1 MRAMIFLSTAMP
13 RIVTSLG
20 FVQSSGSFMSNCVSK
35 SVLVIN
41 CGSSSVKFAIMNP
54 EDGQVY
60 LSGIAEAMNL
70 PEAFI
75 SWRFGDS
82 DKQKAE
88 ISGYN
93 HEQALSYLVDNI
105 LSTDKQLLE
114 SIVACGHRIVHGG
127 EYYSAPTL
135 IDDEVLKN
143 IEKVIPFAPLHN
155 PAHILGINAAR
166 ASFPNIPHVAVFDTA
181 FHQTMPPV
189 AYRFAIPEEYYTK
202 GGIRRYGAHG
212 TSHMYLAQEAAR
224 LLGKKPEDTNVITCH
239 LGGGASVCAVKG
251 GKCMDT
257 SMGLTPLDGLIMGT
271 RTGEIDPSVVFFL
284 CDPKN
289 DGLTVEEVKDIFNKK
304 SGLLG
309 LSGISSDMRPICEG
323 YEKGE
328 EKCTLALEAFSY
340 RLAKFIASYFV
351 PVGRVDAIVFSGGI
365 GENCWEAR
373 KLTIDYLKDCF
384 GIELDNDL
392 NLKALGRLGFEGGLI
407 STPESKIPVMM
418 IPTNEELVI
427 AQSAVKFTK

>member
-1 MRAMIFLSTAMP
+1 MST
-13 RIVTSLG
+13 I
-20 FVQSSGSFMSNCVSK
+20 NK

-75 SWRFGDS
+75 SWRFGDE
-82 DKQKAE
+82 DKQKAN

-93 HEQALSYLVDNI
+93 HEQALSYLVENI
-105 LSTDKQLLE
+105 LSSHKYLLD

-127 EYYSAPTL
+127 EFYSAPTL
-135 IDDEVLKN
+135 IDDEVLAN

-155 PAHILGINAAR
+155 PAHILGIKAAR
-166 ASFPNIPHVAVFDTA
+166 NSFPNIPHVAVFDTA

-212 TSHMYLAQEAAR
+212 TSHMYLAQESAK
-224 LLGKKPEDTNVITCH
+224 LLGKSLDDTNVITCH
-239 LGGGASVCAVKG
+239 LGGGASVCAIKG

-284 CDPKN
+284 CDPQN
-289 DGLTVEEVKDIFNKK
+289 NNLSVEEVKDIFNKK
-304 SGLLG
+304 SGLLA
-309 LSGISSDMRPICEG
+309 LSGVSSDMRPICEG
-323 YEKGE
+323 YLNGE

-373 KLTIDYLKDCF
+373 ELTCKYLKESF
-384 GIELDNDL
+384 GIEINEEL
-392 NLKALGRLGFEGGLI
+392 NKKALGRLGFEGGVI
-407 STPESKIPVMM
+407 STPNSKFKVFM

-427 AQSAVKFTK
+427 AQSSMKFVK

>member
-1 MRAMIFLSTAMP
+1 MSTP
-13 RIVTSLG
+13 ISQT
-20 FVQSSGSFMSNCVSK
+20 
-35 SVLVIN
+35 VLVIN

-54 EDGQVY
+54 EDGHIY
-60 LSGIAEAMNL
+60 LSGIAEAMGL

-75 SWRFGDS
+75 SWRFAGE
-82 DKQKAE
+82 DKKKTN

-93 HEQALSYLVDNI
+93 HEKALEFLVKEI
-105 LSTDKQLLE
+105 LGSHKELLE

-127 EYYSAPTL
+127 EFYSAPTL
-135 IDDEVLKN
+135 VDDEVVAN

-155 PAHILGINAAR
+155 PAHILGIKAAR
-166 ASFPNIPHVAVFDTA
+166 ASFPNIPHVVVFDTA

-212 TSHMYLAQEAAR
+212 TSHMYLSQEAAL
-224 LLGKKPEDTNVITCH
+224 LLGKPLEETNVITCH

-271 RTGEIDPSVVFFL
+271 RTGAIDPSVVFFL
-284 CDPKN
+284 CDRYH
-289 DGLTVEEVKDIFNKK
+289 LTPEEVKDIFNKK
-304 SGLLG
+304 SGLLA

-323 YEKGE
+323 YEKGDE
-328 EKCTLALEAFSY
+328 RCTLALEAFSY
-340 RLAKFIASYFV
+340 RLAKFIASYYV
-351 PVGRVDAIVFSGGI
+351 PLGRVDAIVFSGGI

-373 KLTIDYLKDCF
+373 KITCEYLRECL
-384 GIELDNDL
+384 GVELDQEVNV
-392 NLKALGRLGFEGGLI
+392 NALSRVGHDGGVI
-407 STPESKIPVMM
+407 STPASKVKIMM

-427 AQSAVKFTK
+427 AKSAMSFVK

>member
-1 MRAMIFLSTAMP
+1 
-13 RIVTSLG
+13 
-20 FVQSSGSFMSNCVSK
+20 MSNCVSK

-75 SWRFGDS
+75 SWRFGDN

-384 GIELDNDL
+384 GIELDNDV

>member
-1 MRAMIFLSTAMP
+1 
-13 RIVTSLG
+13 
-20 FVQSSGSFMSNCVSK
+20 MSNCVSK

-41 CGSSSVKFAIMNP
+41 CGSTSVKFAIMNP

-105 LSTDKQLLE
+105 LSTEKQLLE

-212 TSHMYLAQEAAR
+212 TSHMYLAKEAAR
-224 LLGKKPEDTNVITCH
+224 LLGKKPEETNVITCH
-239 LGGGASVCAVKG
+239 LGGGASVCAVKD

-289 DGLTVEEVKDIFNKK
+289 QGLTVEEVKDIFNKK
-304 SGLLG
+304 SGLLA

-323 YEKGE
+323 FEKGE

-384 GIELDNDL
+384 GIELDNDV

>member
-1 MRAMIFLSTAMP
+1 
-13 RIVTSLG
+13 
-20 FVQSSGSFMSNCVSK
+20 MSNCVSK

-135 IDDEVLKN
+135 IDDKVLKN

-384 GIELDNDL
+384 GIELDNDV

>member
-1 MRAMIFLSTAMP
+1 
-13 RIVTSLG
+13 
-20 FVQSSGSFMSNCVSK
+20 MSNCVSK

-212 TSHMYLAQEAAR
+212 TSHMYLAQEAAH

>member
-1 MRAMIFLSTAMP
+1 
-13 RIVTSLG
+13 
-20 FVQSSGSFMSNCVSK
+20 MSNCVSK

-224 LLGKKPEDTNVITCH
+224 LLGKKPDETNVITCH

>member
-1 MRAMIFLSTAMP
+1 
-13 RIVTSLG
+13 
-20 FVQSSGSFMSNCVSK
+20 MSNCVSK

-54 EDGQVY
+54 VDGQVY
-60 LSGIAEAMNL
+60 LSGIAEAMTL
-70 PEAFI
+70 PEAEI
-75 SWRFGDS
+75 SWRFGDQ
-82 DKQKAE
+82 DKQKAK
-88 ISGYN
+88 IAGYN
-93 HEQALSYLVDNI
+93 HEQALSYLVQNI
-105 LSTDKQLLE
+105 LSTDQDLLN

-135 IDDEVLKN
+135 IDDEVLEN
-143 IEKVIPFAPLHN
+143 IKKVIPFAPLHN
-155 PAHILGINAAR
+155 PAHILGVNAAR

-212 TSHMYLAQEAAR
+212 TSHMYLAQESAR
-224 LLGKKPEDTNVITCH
+224 LLGKKPEETNVITCH
-239 LGGGASVCAVKG
+239 LGGGASVCAIKG

-289 DGLTVEEVKDIFNKK
+289 NGLSVEQVKDIFNKE

-309 LSGISSDMRPICEG
+309 LSGVSSDMRPICEG
-323 YEKGE
+323 YEKGD

-384 GIELDNDL
+384 GIELDQDL
-392 NLKALGRLGFEGGLI
+392 NLKALGRLGYEGGVI
-407 STPESKIPVMM
+407 STPESKVKVMM

-427 AQSAVKFTK
+427 AQSAVKFTN

>member
-1 MRAMIFLSTAMP
+1 
-13 RIVTSLG
+13 
-20 FVQSSGSFMSNCVSK
+20 MSNINK

-75 SWRFGDS
+75 SWRFGDE
-82 DKQKAE
+82 DKQKAN

-93 HEQALSYLVDNI
+93 HEQALAYLVSNI
-105 LSTDKQLLE
+105 LDSHKDLLD
-114 SIVACGHRIVHGG
+114 SIVACGHRIVQGG
-127 EYYSAPTL
+127 EFYSAPTL
-135 IDDEVLKN
+135 IDDEVVAN
-143 IEKVIPFAPLHN
+143 IQKVIPFAPLHN

-166 ASFPNIPHVAVFDTA
+166 TSFPSIPHVAIFDTA

-212 TSHMYLAQEAAR
+212 TSHMYLAQEAAK
-224 LLGKKPEDTNVITCH
+224 LLGKNIEDTNVITCH

-257 SMGLTPLDGLIMGT
+257 SMGLTPLDGLVMGT

-284 CDPKN
+284 CDPQN
-289 DGLTVEEVKDIFNKK
+289 YNLSVEEVKDIFNKK

-309 LSGISSDMRPICEG
+309 LSGVSSDMRPICEG
-323 YEKGE
+323 YENGE

-351 PVGRVDAIVFSGGI
+351 PVGRVDGIVFSGGI

-373 KLTIDYLKDCF
+373 ELTCKYLKESF
-384 GIELDNDL
+384 GIELDDEL
-392 NLKALGRLGFEGGLI
+392 NKKALGRLGFEGGLI
-407 STPESKIPVMM
+407 STPDSKFKVFM

-427 AQSAVKFTK
+427 AQSAVKFVK

>member
-1 MRAMIFLSTAMP
+1 
-13 RIVTSLG
+13 
-20 FVQSSGSFMSNCVSK
+20 MSNCVSK

-224 LLGKKPEDTNVITCH
+224 LLGKKPEETNVITCH

-384 GIELDNDL
+384 GIELDNDV

>member
-1 MRAMIFLSTAMP
+1 MSTP
-13 RIVTSLG
+13 ISQT
-20 FVQSSGSFMSNCVSK
+20 
-35 SVLVIN
+35 VLVIN

-54 EDGQVY
+54 EDGHIY
-60 LSGIAEAMNL
+60 LSGIAEAMGL

-75 SWRFGDS
+75 SWRFAGE
-82 DKQKAE
+82 DKKKTN

-93 HEQALSYLVDNI
+93 HEKALEFLVKEI
-105 LSTDKQLLE
+105 LGSHKELLE

-127 EYYSAPTL
+127 EFYSAPTL
-135 IDDEVLKN
+135 VDDEVVAN

-155 PAHILGINAAR
+155 PAHILGIKAAR
-166 ASFPNIPHVAVFDTA
+166 ASFPNIPHVVVFDTA

-212 TSHMYLAQEAAR
+212 TSHMYLSQEAAL
-224 LLGKKPEDTNVITCH
+224 LLGKPLEETNVITCH

-271 RTGEIDPSVVFFL
+271 RTGSIDPSVVFFL
-284 CDPKN
+284 CDRYH
-289 DGLTVEEVKDIFNKK
+289 LTPEEVKDIFNKK
-304 SGLLG
+304 SGLLA

-323 YEKGE
+323 YERGDE
-328 EKCTLALEAFSY
+328 RCTLALEAFSY
-340 RLAKFIASYFV
+340 RLAKFIASYYV
-351 PVGRVDAIVFSGGI
+351 PLGRVDAIVFSGGI

-373 KLTIDYLKDCF
+373 KITCEYLRECL
-384 GIELDNDL
+384 GVELDQEVNV
-392 NLKALGRLGFEGGLI
+392 NALSRVGHDGGVI
-407 STPESKIPVMM
+407 STPASKVKIMM

-427 AQSAVKFTK
+427 AKSAMSFVK

>member
-1 MRAMIFLSTAMP
+1 MSTP
-13 RIVTSLG
+13 ISQT
-20 FVQSSGSFMSNCVSK
+20 
-35 SVLVIN
+35 VLVIN

-54 EDGQVY
+54 EDGHIY
-60 LSGIAEAMNL
+60 LSGIAEAMGL

-75 SWRFGDS
+75 SWRFAGE
-82 DKQKAE
+82 DKKKTN

-93 HEQALSYLVDNI
+93 HEKALEFLVKDI
-105 LSTDKQLLE
+105 LGSHKELLE

-127 EYYSAPTL
+127 EFYSAPTL
-135 IDDEVLKN
+135 VDDEVVAN

-155 PAHILGINAAR
+155 PAHILGIKAAR
-166 ASFPNIPHVAVFDTA
+166 ASFPNIPHVVVFDTA
-181 FHQTMPPV
+181 FHQTMPPI

-212 TSHMYLAQEAAR
+212 TSHMYLSQEAAL
-224 LLGKKPEDTNVITCH
+224 LLGKPLEETNVITCH

-271 RTGEIDPSVVFFL
+271 RTGAIDPSVVFFL
-284 CDPKN
+284 CDRYH
-289 DGLTVEEVKDIFNKK
+289 LTPEEVKDIFNKK
-304 SGLLG
+304 SGLLA

-323 YEKGE
+323 YEKGDE
-328 EKCTLALEAFSY
+328 RCTLALEAFSY
-340 RLAKFIASYFV
+340 RLAKFIASYYV
-351 PVGRVDAIVFSGGI
+351 PLGRVDAIVFSGGI

-373 KLTIDYLKDCF
+373 KITCEYLRECL
-384 GIELDNDL
+384 GVELDQEVNV
-392 NLKALGRLGFEGGLI
+392 NALSRVGHDGGVI
-407 STPESKIPVMM
+407 STPASKVKIMM

-427 AQSAVKFTK
+427 AKSAMSFVK

>member
-1 MRAMIFLSTAMP
+1 
-13 RIVTSLG
+13 
-20 FVQSSGSFMSNCVSK
+20 MSNCVSK

-384 GIELDNDL
+384 GIELDNDV

>member
-1 MRAMIFLSTAMP
+1 MSTP
-13 RIVTSLG
+13 ISQT
-20 FVQSSGSFMSNCVSK
+20 
-35 SVLVIN
+35 VLVIN

-54 EDGQVY
+54 EDGHIY
-60 LSGIAEAMNL
+60 LSGIAEAMGL

-75 SWRFGDS
+75 SWRFAGE
-82 DKQKAE
+82 DKKKTN

-93 HEQALSYLVDNI
+93 HEKALEFLVKEI
-105 LSTDKQLLE
+105 LGSHKELLE

-127 EYYSAPTL
+127 EFYSAPTL
-135 IDDEVLKN
+135 VDDEVVAN

-155 PAHILGINAAR
+155 PAHILGIKAAR
-166 ASFPNIPHVAVFDTA
+166 ASFPNIPHVVVFDTA
-181 FHQTMPPV
+181 FHQTMPPI

-212 TSHMYLAQEAAR
+212 TSHMYLSQEAAL
-224 LLGKKPEDTNVITCH
+224 LLGKPLEETNVITCH

-271 RTGEIDPSVVFFL
+271 RTGAIDPSVVFFL
-284 CDPKN
+284 CDRYH
-289 DGLTVEEVKDIFNKK
+289 LTPEEVKDIFNKK
-304 SGLLG
+304 SGLLA

-323 YEKGE
+323 YEKGD
-328 EKCTLALEAFSY
+328 KRCTLALEAFSY
-340 RLAKFIASYFV
+340 RLAKFIASYYV
-351 PVGRVDAIVFSGGI
+351 PLGRVDAIVFSGGI

-373 KLTIDYLKDCF
+373 KITCEYLRECL
-384 GIELDNDL
+384 GVELDQEVNV
-392 NLKALGRLGFEGGLI
+392 NALSRVGHDGGVI
-407 STPESKIPVMM
+407 STPASKVKIMM

-427 AQSAVKFTK
+427 AKSAMSFVK

>member
-1 MRAMIFLSTAMP
+1 MSTP
-13 RIVTSLG
+13 I
-20 FVQSSGSFMSNCVSK
+20 SK

-54 EDGQVY
+54 KDGFVY
-60 LSGIAEAMNL
+60 LNGIAEAMGL
-70 PEAFI
+70 PEASI
-75 SWRFGDS
+75 SWRFHGE
-82 DKQKAE
+82 DKNKAN

-93 HEQALSYLVDNI
+93 HEQALDYLVKNI
-105 LSTDKQLLE
+105 LSKQPELLS

-127 EYYSAPTL
+127 EFYSAPTL
-135 IDDEVLKN
+135 VTEEVVEN
-143 IEKVIPFAPLHN
+143 IRKVIPFAPLHN

-166 ASFPNIPHVAVFDTA
+166 ASFPNIPHVVVFDTA
-181 FHQTMPPV
+181 FHQTMPPI

-212 TSHMYLAQEAAR
+212 TSHMYLSQEAAR
-224 LLGKKPEDTNVITCH
+224 ILGKPLEDTNVITCH

-271 RTGEIDPSVVFFL
+271 RAGATDPSVVFFL
-284 CDPKN
+284 CDRYNLSP
-289 DGLTVEEVKDIFNKK
+289 EEVKEIFNKK
-304 SGLLG
+304 SGVLA
-309 LSGISSDMRPICEG
+309 LSGVSSDMRPICEG
-323 YEKGE
+323 YAKGD

-340 RLAKFIASYFV
+340 RLAKFIASYYI
-351 PVGRVDAIVFSGGI
+351 PLGRVDAIVFSGGI

-373 KLTIDYLKDCF
+373 ELTCKYLHDSF
-384 GIELDNDL
+384 GAELDQDINR
-392 NLKALGRLGFEGGLI
+392 NVALGFKGYEGGVI
-407 STPESKIPVMM
+407 STPNSRIKLMM

-427 AQSAVKFTK
+427 AKSAMSFVK

>member
-1 MRAMIFLSTAMP
+1 MRAMSFLSTAMP

-54 EDGQVY
+54 EDGHVY

-212 TSHMYLAQEAAR
+212 TSHMYLAHEAAR
-224 LLGKKPEDTNVITCH
+224 LLGKKPEETNVITCH

-328 EKCTLALEAFSY
+328 EKCTLAIEAFSY

>member
-1 MRAMIFLSTAMP
+1 MSTP
-13 RIVTSLG
+13 I
-20 FVQSSGSFMSNCVSK
+20 SK

-54 EDGQVY
+54 EDGHVY
-60 LSGIAEAMNL
+60 LNGIAEAMGL

-75 SWRFGDS
+75 SWRFAGE
-82 DKQKAE
+82 DKKKTN

-93 HEQALSYLVDNI
+93 HEQALDYLVKNI
-105 LSTDKQLLE
+105 LAAHQELLS

-135 IDDEVLKN
+135 VDEEVIAN

-155 PAHILGINAAR
+155 PAHILGIKAAR
-166 ASFPNIPHVAVFDTA
+166 ASFPNIPHVVVFDTA
-181 FHQTMPPV
+181 FHQTMPPI

-212 TSHMYLAQEAAR
+212 TSHMYLSQEAA
-224 LLGKKPEDTNVITCH
+224 LVLGKPLEETNVITCH

-271 RTGEIDPSVVFFL
+271 RTGSIDPSVVFFL
-284 CDPKN
+284 CDRYN
-289 DGLTVEEVKDIFNKK
+289 LTPEEVKDIFNKK
-304 SGLLG
+304 SGLLA
-309 LSGISSDMRPICEG
+309 LSGVSSDMRPICEG
-323 YEKGE
+323 YEHGD

-340 RLAKFIASYFV
+340 RLAKFIASYYI
-351 PVGRVDAIVFSGGI
+351 PLGRVDAIVFSGGI

-373 KLTIDYLKDCF
+373 KLTCQYLHDSF
-384 GIELDNDL
+384 GVELDDEINV
-392 NLKALGRLGFEGGLI
+392 NALSRVGHEGGVI
-407 STPESKIPVMM
+407 SKPTSRVKIMM
-418 IPTNEELVI
+418 IATNEELVI
-427 AQSAVKFTK
+427 AKSAMSFVK

>member
-60 LSGIAEAMNL
+60 LSGLAEAMNL

-384 GIELDNDL
+384 GIELDNDV

>member
-1 MRAMIFLSTAMP
+1 
-13 RIVTSLG
+13 
-20 FVQSSGSFMSNCVSK
+20 MSNSTLK
-35 SVLVIN
+35 TVLVIN

-54 EDGQVY
+54 ADGQVF

-75 SWRFGDS
+75 SWRFGDE
-82 DKQKAE
+82 DKQKVN
-88 ISGYN
+88 IPSYN
-93 HEQALSYLVDNI
+93 HQQALAYLVEHI
-105 LSTDKQLLE
+105 LSTRKDLLD
-114 SIVACGHRIVHGG
+114 SIVACGHRIVHGA

-135 IDDEVLKN
+135 VDDEVVAN
-143 IEKVIPFAPLHN
+143 IERAIPFAPLHN

-166 ASFPNIPHVAVFDTA
+166 ASFPNIPHVVVFDTA

-202 GGIRRYGAHG
+202 DGIRRYGAHG
-212 TSHMYLAQEAAR
+212 TSHMYLSQEAAKH
-224 LLGKKPEDTNVITCH
+224 LGKPLEETNVITCH

-271 RTGEIDPSVVFFL
+271 RSGSIDPSVVFYL
-284 CDPKN
+284 CRCYNLK
-289 DGLTVEEVKDIFNKK
+289 VEEVKEILNKK
-304 SGLLG
+304 SGLLA
-309 LSGISSDMRPICEG
+309 LSGVSSDMRPICEG
-323 YEKGE
+323 FEKGDE
-328 EKCTLALEAFSY
+328 RCTLAIEAFSY

-351 PVGRVDAIVFSGGI
+351 PLGRVDAIVFSGGI

-373 KLTIDYLKDCF
+373 KLTCDYLKDSF
-384 GIELDNDL
+384 GIELDEEIN
-392 NLKALGRLGFEGGLI
+392 KSALGRLGHEGGEI
-407 STPESKIPVMM
+407 STPNSRIKVMM

-427 AQSAVKFTK
+427 AQSAMKFVK

>member
-1 MRAMIFLSTAMP
+1 MST
-13 RIVTSLG
+13 I
-20 FVQSSGSFMSNCVSK
+20 NK

-75 SWRFGDS
+75 SWRFGDE
-82 DKQKAE
+82 DKQKTN

-93 HEQALSYLVDNI
+93 HEQALSYLVENI
-105 LSTDKQLLE
+105 LSSHKNLLD

-127 EYYSAPTL
+127 EFYSAPTL
-135 IDDEVLKN
+135 IDDEVLAN

-155 PAHILGINAAR
+155 PAHILGIKAAR
-166 ASFPNIPHVAVFDTA
+166 NSFPNIPHVAVFDTA

-212 TSHMYLAQEAAR
+212 TSHMYLAQESAK
-224 LLGKKPEDTNVITCH
+224 LLGKSLDDTNVITCH
-239 LGGGASVCAVKG
+239 LGGGASVCAIKG

-284 CDPKN
+284 CDPQN
-289 DGLTVEEVKDIFNKK
+289 NNLSVEEVKDIFNKK
-304 SGLLG
+304 SGLLA
-309 LSGISSDMRPICEG
+309 LSGVSSDMRPICEG
-323 YEKGE
+323 YLNGE

-373 KLTIDYLKDCF
+373 ELTCKYLKESF
-384 GIELDNDL
+384 GIEINEEL
-392 NLKALGRLGFEGGLI
+392 NKKALGRLGFEGGVI
-407 STPESKIPVMM
+407 STTNSKFKVFM

-427 AQSAVKFTK
+427 AQSSMKFVK

>member
-1 MRAMIFLSTAMP
+1 MSTP
-13 RIVTSLG
+13 ISQT
-20 FVQSSGSFMSNCVSK
+20 
-35 SVLVIN
+35 VLVIN

-54 EDGQVY
+54 EDGHIY
-60 LSGIAEAMNL
+60 LSGIAEAMGL

-75 SWRFGDS
+75 SWRFAGE
-82 DKQKAE
+82 DKKKTN

-93 HEQALSYLVDNI
+93 HEKALEFLVKDI
-105 LSTDKQLLE
+105 LGSHKELLE

-127 EYYSAPTL
+127 EFYSAPTL
-135 IDDEVLKN
+135 VDDEVVAN

-155 PAHILGINAAR
+155 PAHILGIKAAR
-166 ASFPNIPHVAVFDTA
+166 ASFPNIPHVVVFDTA
-181 FHQTMPPV
+181 FHQTMPPI

-212 TSHMYLAQEAAR
+212 TSHMYLSQEAAL
-224 LLGKKPEDTNVITCH
+224 LLGKPLEETNVITCH

-271 RTGEIDPSVVFFL
+271 RTGAIDPSVVFFL
-284 CDPKN
+284 CDRYH
-289 DGLTVEEVKDIFNKK
+289 LTPEEVKDIFNKK
-304 SGLLG
+304 SGLLA

-323 YEKGE
+323 YEKGDE
-328 EKCTLALEAFSY
+328 RCTLALEAFSY
-340 RLAKFIASYFV
+340 RLAKFIASYYV
-351 PVGRVDAIVFSGGI
+351 PLGRVDAIVFSGGI

-373 KLTIDYLKDCF
+373 KITCEYLRECL
-384 GIELDNDL
+384 GVELDQEVNV
-392 NLKALGRLGFEGGLI
+392 NALSRVGHEGGVI
-407 STPESKIPVMM
+407 STPASKVKIMM

-427 AQSAVKFTK
+427 AKSAMSFVK

>member
-1 MRAMIFLSTAMP
+1 MSTP
-13 RIVTSLG
+13 ISQT
-20 FVQSSGSFMSNCVSK
+20 
-35 SVLVIN
+35 VLVIN

-54 EDGQVY
+54 EDGHIY
-60 LSGIAEAMNL
+60 LSGIAEAMGL

-75 SWRFGDS
+75 SWRFAGE
-82 DKQKAE
+82 DKKKTN

-93 HEQALSYLVDNI
+93 HEKALEFLVKEI
-105 LSTDKQLLE
+105 LGSHKELLE

-127 EYYSAPTL
+127 EFYSAPTL
-135 IDDEVLKN
+135 VDDEVMAN

-155 PAHILGINAAR
+155 PAHILGIKAAR
-166 ASFPNIPHVAVFDTA
+166 ASFPNIPHVVVFDTA

-212 TSHMYLAQEAAR
+212 TSHMYLSQEAAL
-224 LLGKKPEDTNVITCH
+224 LLGKPLEETNVITCH

-271 RTGEIDPSVVFFL
+271 RTGSIDPSVVFFL
-284 CDPKN
+284 CDRYH
-289 DGLTVEEVKDIFNKK
+289 LTPEEVKDIFNKK
-304 SGLLG
+304 SGLLA

-323 YEKGE
+323 YERGDE
-328 EKCTLALEAFSY
+328 RCTLALEAFSY
-340 RLAKFIASYFV
+340 RLAKFIASYYV
-351 PVGRVDAIVFSGGI
+351 PLGRVDAIVFSGGI

-373 KLTIDYLKDCF
+373 KITCEYLRECL
-384 GIELDNDL
+384 GVELDQEVNV
-392 NLKALGRLGFEGGLI
+392 NALSRVGHDGGVI
-407 STPESKIPVMM
+407 STPASKVKIMM

-427 AQSAVKFTK
+427 AKSAMSFVK

>member
-1 MRAMIFLSTAMP
+1 
-13 RIVTSLG
+13 
-20 FVQSSGSFMSNCVSK
+20 MSNCVSK

-60 LSGIAEAMNL
+60 LSGLAEAMNL

-384 GIELDNDL
+384 GIELDNDV

>member
-1 MRAMIFLSTAMP
+1 
-13 RIVTSLG
+13 
-20 FVQSSGSFMSNCVSK
+20 MSNCVSK

-392 NLKALGRLGFEGGLI
+392 NLKALGRLGFEGGVI

>member
-1 MRAMIFLSTAMP
+1 
-13 RIVTSLG
+13 
-20 FVQSSGSFMSNCVSK
+20 MSNCVSK

-54 EDGQVY
+54 EDGHVY

-212 TSHMYLAQEAAR
+212 TSHMYLAHEAAR
-224 LLGKKPEDTNVITCH
+224 LLGKKPEETNVITCH

-289 DGLTVEEVKDIFNKK
+289 HGLTVEEVKDIFNKK

-328 EKCTLALEAFSY
+328 EKCTLAIEAFSY

-407 STPESKIPVMM
+407 STTESKIPVMM

-427 AQSAVKFTK
+427 AQSAVKFAK

>member
-1 MRAMIFLSTAMP
+1 
-13 RIVTSLG
+13 
-20 FVQSSGSFMSNCVSK
+20 
-35 SVLVIN
+35 
-41 CGSSSVKFAIMNP
+41 MNP

-189 AYRFAIPEEYYTK
+189 AYRL
-202 GGIRRYGAHG
+202 
-212 TSHMYLAQEAAR
+212 S
-224 LLGKKPEDTNVITCH
+224 
-239 LGGGASVCAVKG
+239 
-251 GKCMDT
+251 
-257 SMGLTPLDGLIMGT
+257 LIH
-271 RTGEIDPSVVFFL
+271 I
-284 CDPKN
+284 
-289 DGLTVEEVKDIFNKK
+289 
-304 SGLLG
+304 
-309 LSGISSDMRPICEG
+309 
-323 YEKGE
+323 
-328 EKCTLALEAFSY
+328 
-340 RLAKFIASYFV
+340 
-351 PVGRVDAIVFSGGI
+351 
-365 GENCWEAR
+365 
-373 KLTIDYLKDCF
+373 
-384 GIELDNDL
+384 
-392 NLKALGRLGFEGGLI
+392 
-407 STPESKIPVMM
+407 
-418 IPTNEELVI
+418 
-427 AQSAVKFTK
+427 

>member
-1 MRAMIFLSTAMP
+1 MIFLSTAMP

-41 CGSSSVKFAIMNP
+41 CGSTSVKFAIMNP

-105 LSTDKQLLE
+105 LSTEKQLLE

-212 TSHMYLAQEAAR
+212 TSHMYLAHEAAR
-224 LLGKKPEDTNVITCH
+224 LLGKKPEETNVITCH

-289 DGLTVEEVKDIFNKK
+289 HGLTVEEVKDIFNKK
-304 SGLLG
+304 SGLLA

-323 YEKGE
+323 FEKGE

-384 GIELDNDL
+384 GIELDNDV

>member
-1 MRAMIFLSTAMP
+1 
-13 RIVTSLG
+13 
-20 FVQSSGSFMSNCVSK
+20 
-35 SVLVIN
+35 
-41 CGSSSVKFAIMNP
+41 
-54 EDGQVY
+54 
-60 LSGIAEAMNL
+60 
-70 PEAFI
+70 
-75 SWRFGDS
+75 
-82 DKQKAE
+82 
-88 ISGYN
+88 
-93 HEQALSYLVDNI
+93 
-105 LSTDKQLLE
+105 
-114 SIVACGHRIVHGG
+114 
-127 EYYSAPTL
+127 
-135 IDDEVLKN
+135 
-143 IEKVIPFAPLHN
+143 
-155 PAHILGINAAR
+155 
-166 ASFPNIPHVAVFDTA
+166 
-181 FHQTMPPV
+181 
-189 AYRFAIPEEYYTK
+189 
-202 GGIRRYGAHG
+202 
-212 TSHMYLAQEAAR
+212 
-224 LLGKKPEDTNVITCH
+224 
-239 LGGGASVCAVKG
+239 
-251 GKCMDT
+251 MDT